1 MYGSTPSGSMG
12 RLLQEGDF
20 MEKET
25 AIYVEDVSKTYQNGE
40 VPVPVLNHVSF
51 TVQAGELLAV
61 TGDSGSGKTTLMNL
75 LGALDTPDSGRIII
89 GRQVISNMS
98 QHQRTLYRRNSL
110 GFIYQDFNLIQVLNV
125 YENIVLPLQLGKK
138 KIEEKKIDFMLE
150 KLRLQDK
157 KYALPSQLS
166 GGEQQRVAV
175 IRALI
180 HNPAL
185 ILADEPT
192 GNLDSRNTAMVV
204 RLMQALCRKMN
215 RTTIMVTHNMQ
226 IARLCDR
233 VIQIRDGRVAAS

>member
-150 KLRLQDK
+150 KLRLRDK
-157 KYALPSQLS
+157 K
-166 GGEQQRVAV
+166 
-175 IRALI
+175 
-180 HNPAL
+180 
-185 ILADEPT
+185 
-192 GNLDSRNTAMVV
+192 
-204 RLMQALCRKMN
+204 
-215 RTTIMVTHNMQ
+215 
-226 IARLCDR
+226 
-233 VIQIRDGRVAAS
+233 